1 MWYLLKANKSAPR
14 LHYNLHNYYAVVG
27 WLVQGSRQKGG
38 AYINKCEQL
47 DKQARDCVHIYVLKV
62 ISLTNN
68 GHMIDMA
75 KKVRNFSSF
84 AV

>member
-1 MWYLLKANKSAPR
+1 MQWL
-14 LHYNLHNYYAVVG
+14 VG

-38 AYINKCEQL
+38 AYVNKCEQL
-47 DKQARDCVHIYVLKV
+47 DKQERDCVHIYILKV
-62 ISLTNN
+62 ISLTSN

>member
-1 MWYLLKANKSAPR
+1 MQWL
-14 LHYNLHNYYAVVG
+14 VG
-27 WLVQGSRQKGG
+27 WCRNQGKKGVG
-38 AYINKCEQL
+38 AYVNKCEQL
-47 DKQARDCVHIYVLKV
+47 DKQERDCVHIYILKV
-62 ISLTNN
+62 ISLTSN